1 MKYQS
6 SNRVLMIR
14 PASFGFNPETATSN
28 VFQQN
33 LGAEYST
40 QALEEFDAMV
50 DLLRSEGIAIWLES
64 DQPIPAKPD
73 AIFPNNWLGIHPR
86 KQLVLYPMEA
96 ENRRLERDPIL
107 VERFMQEL
115 SGYTLT
121 DWSSHE
127 LASEFL
133 EGTGS
138 VVLDHIDACIYAC
151 RSSRTNAR
159 LVEELGQLL
168 NYRTHIF
175 DSLDEQGKPYYHTNV
190 MLSIGTQFA
199 VICAESIPEV
209 ERAEVLDSLRKSG
222 RQLLLISRK
231 QVAAFAGNMLEVRN
245 SSEEKM
251 IVLSSTALD
260 ALEASE
266 IAFLQQFALL
276 LPVDIPTI
284 ERIGGGSVRCMLAEV
299 F

>member
-14 PASFGFNPETATSN
+14 PASFGYNPETATSN

-50 DLLRSEGIAIWLES
+50 DLLRSEGIAIWLEA

-73 AIFPNNWLGIHPR
+73 AIFPNNWLGIHPGKR
-86 KQLVLYPMEA
+86 VVFYPMEA

-107 VERFMQEL
+107 IERLKQDL
-115 SGYTLT
+115 SGYSYT

-127 LASEFL
+127 LAHEFL

-251 IVLSSTALD
+251 IILSSTALD
-260 ALEASE
+260 ALEACE

>member
-14 PASFGFNPETATSN
+14 PASFGYNPETAASN

-50 DLLRSEGIAIWLES
+50 DLLRSEGIAIWLEA

-73 AIFPNNWLGIHPR
+73 AIFPNNWLGIHPGKR
-86 KQLVLYPMEA
+86 VVFYPMEA

-107 VERFMQEL
+107 IERLKQDL
-115 SGYTLT
+115 SGYSYT

-127 LASEFL
+127 LAHEFL

-251 IVLSSTALD
+251 IILSSTALD

>member
-1 MKYQS
+1 
-6 SNRVLMIR
+6 MIR
-14 PASFGFNPETATSN
+14 PANFGYNPETAASN
-28 VFQQN
+28 AFQQN
-33 LGAEYST
+33 FGLEYSD
-40 QALEEFDAMV
+40 QALVEFDAMV
-50 DLLRSEGIAIWLES
+50 DLLRSEGIEVWLEE
-64 DQPIPAKPD
+64 DQPIPLKPD
-73 AIFPNNWLGIHPR
+73 AIFPNNWLGIHPG
-86 KQLVLYPMEA
+86 KQIVLYPMA
-96 ENRRLERDPIL
+96 AVNRRLERDPALIERLKEQL
-107 VERFMQEL
+107 V
-115 SGYTLT
+115 GYTIT
-121 DWSSHE
+121 DLSAHE
-127 LASEFL
+127 LATEFL

-151 RSSRTNAR
+151 RSIRTNER
-159 LVEELGQLL
+159 LVEELGRLMG
-168 NYRTHIF
+168 YRTVVF
-175 DSLDEQGKPYYHTNV
+175 DSLDELGKPYYHTNV

-199 VICAESIPEV
+199 VICAESIPEN
-209 ERAEVLDSLRKSG
+209 ERIEVLDSLRKSG

-266 IAFLQQFALL
+266 IAFLQQYALL

-284 ERIGGGSVRCMLAEV
+284 EQIGGGSVRCMLAEV